1 METKERKMRMAKVS
15 MSGRMM
21 TKTHLRRSRLLFK
34 LSWTPLTTPLLSSA
48 TLSWRIWLIVRST
61 IHSPN
66 LARIIPRRNTDTE
79 LYFWT
84 TSSNVKLE
92 TSMTGSSTPVLFVES
107 ANRYLSLIGRFLND
121 VIHLLEPV
129 MKKLRSIG
137 DPGKK
142 QEMTAS
148 ELVDIRRNIPIRP
161 VLSIPTRALIG
172 G

>member
-79 LYFWT
+79 LYF
-84 TSSNVKLE
+84 
-92 TSMTGSSTPVLFVES
+92 
-107 ANRYLSLIGRFLND
+107 
-121 VIHLLEPV
+121 
-129 MKKLRSIG
+129 
-137 DPGKK
+137 
-142 QEMTAS
+142 
-148 ELVDIRRNIPIRP
+148 
-161 VLSIPTRALIG
+161 
-172 G
+172 

>member
-1 METKERKMRMAKVS
+1 MYPILMETKERKMSKAKVS

-48 TLSWRIWLIVRST
+48 TLSWRIWLIVKST

-84 TSSNVKLE
+84 TSSNVKLA
-92 TSMTGSSTPVLFVES
+92 TSMTGSAPPVLFVES
-107 ANRYLSLIGRFLND
+107 ANIYITMG
-121 VIHLLEPV
+121 
-129 MKKLRSIG
+129 
-137 DPGKK
+137 
-142 QEMTAS
+142 
-148 ELVDIRRNIPIRP
+148 IP
-161 VLSIPTRALIG
+161 
-172 G
+172 

>member
-1 METKERKMRMAKVS
+1 METKERKMSKAKVS

-48 TLSWRIWLIVRST
+48 TLSWRIWLIVKST

-84 TSSNVKLE
+84 TSSNVKLA
-92 TSMTGSSTPVLFVES
+92 TSMTGSAPPVLFVES
-107 ANRYLSLIGRFLND
+107 ANLILQWEFLDD
-121 VIHLLEPV
+121 VFHLLDPI
-129 MKKLRSIG
+129 MKKLRFMG

-142 QEMTAS
+142 AERTAR

>member
-1 METKERKMRMAKVS
+1 METKERKMSKAKVS

-48 TLSWRIWLIVRST
+48 TLSWRIWLIVKST

-84 TSSNVKLE
+84 TSSNVKLA
-92 TSMTGSSTPVLFVES
+92 TSMTGSASPVLFVES
-107 ANRYLSLIGRFLND
+107 ANIILQWEFLD
-121 VIHLLEPV
+121 DIFHLLDPI
-129 MKKLRSIG
+129 MKKLRFMG

-142 QEMTAS
+142 AERTAR

>member
-1 METKERKMRMAKVS
+1 METKERKMSKAKVS

-48 TLSWRIWLIVRST
+48 TLSWRIWLIVKST

-84 TSSNVKLE
+84 TSSNVKLA
-92 TSMTGSSTPVLFVES
+92 TSMTGSAPPVLFVES
-107 ANRYLSLIGRFLND
+107 ANLILQWEFLD
-121 VIHLLEPV
+121 DIFHLLDPI
-129 MKKLRSIG
+129 MKKLRFMG

-142 QEMTAS
+142 AERTAR

>member
-1 METKERKMRMAKVS
+1 MSKAKVS

-48 TLSWRIWLIVRST
+48 TLSWRIWLIVKST

-84 TSSNVKLE
+84 TSSNVKLA
-92 TSMTGSSTPVLFVES
+92 TSMTGSAPPVLFVES
-107 ANRYLSLIGRFLND
+107 ANLILQWEFLDD
-121 VIHLLEPV
+121 VFHLLDPV
-129 MKKLRSIG
+129 MKKLRFMG

-142 QEMTAS
+142 AERTAR